1 MGNFVLWP
9 EEVKE
14 NTQTTDLYKFFKL
27 ERPEPDLIP
36 DEKTRQKL
44 YAYLLGLD
52 EDINVIRSKSIVMY
66 LYISPEVKESESL
79 PEALYRAAL
88 EITAEETTGTW
99 DPDLSTI
106 APGAMDSETI
116 QNMKV
121 LQGRVIGIN
130 CKTGMVAVTLPIEG
144 FEPGSLPQLASVIIG
159 NYIGMTS
166 QAKAVRLEDV
176 EIPDS
181 YANSFQG
188 PALGPEGIWAKLGM
202 PVNTPLMG
210 TIVKPKTG
218 LSPADWAKC
227 ADLAF
232 RGGLD
237 VVKDDENL
245 TDQDYCKFED
255 RAALV
260 LDNLKKMEAETG
272 RKAVYVANVTAATI
286 DEMLKR
292 AQFIQ
297 DHGGL
302 CVMIDLLAAGWTAL
316 QTLRKNFPDLIIHGH
331 RAGHGA
337 QTLVHEIMIENRL
350 CTIRH
355 GISMKVLAMFARL
368 GGVDQ
373 LHIGAPLGK
382 MEASEKTVMENLEM
396 ILRPMGRIKP
406 CLAICSGGLS
416 PDKFPDVVRLM
427 ALPKQKNNLSIVY
440 QAGGGTHAHPLGTF
454 GGAKAMIQARQIV
467 LQGMSLNEGM
477 NQYLELRLGFRRW
490 QRETY
495 DRWVKSLTK
504 ASRIVVDQ
512 DERPHALPNKTKGKA
527 PAAVPLSDAVAKDTT
542 LRTDIQ
548 KIKPELFS

>member
-14 NTQTTDLYKFFKL
+14 NTQTTDLYKFFRL
-27 ERPEPDLIP
+27 ERPMPDLIP

-44 YAYLLGLD
+44 HAYLLGLE
-52 EDINVIRSKSIVMY
+52 EDINVIRAKSIVLY
-66 LYISPEVKESESL
+66 LYISPEVKPSESL

-106 APGAMDSETI
+106 APGAMDADTER
-116 QNMKV
+116 NMMV

-130 CKTGMVAVTLPIEG
+130 IKTGIAAITLPVEG

-166 QAKAVRLEDV
+166 QAKAVRLEDI

-188 PALGPEGIWAKLGM
+188 PTLGPDGIWAKLDL
-202 PVNTPLMG
+202 PANTPLMG

-245 TDQDYCKFED
+245 TDQDYCKFAD
-255 RAALV
+255 RATLV
-260 LDNLKKMEAETG
+260 LDNLKKMETETG
-272 RKAVYVANVTAATI
+272 RKAVFVANVTAATI

-292 AQFIQ
+292 AQFIK

-302 CVMIDLLAAGWTAL
+302 CLMIDLLATGWTAL
-316 QTLRKNFPDLIIHGH
+316 QTLRKKFPDMILHGH

-337 QTLVHEIMIENRL
+337 QTLVHEIEIEGRVHA
-350 CTIRH
+350 IRH
-355 GISMKVLAMFARL
+355 GISMKILAMFARL
-368 GGVDQ
+368 GGIDQ

-416 PDKFPDVVRLM
+416 PDKFPDLVRLM
-427 ALPKQKNNLSIVY
+427 AVPPQKNNLAIIF

-454 GGAKAMIQARQIV
+454 GGAKAMIQARHMV
-467 LQGMSLNEGM
+467 LQGMSLHEGM
-477 NQYLELRLGFRRW
+477 NQYLELRLGYRRW
-490 QRETY
+490 QRSTY
-495 DRWVKSLTK
+495 DAWVKALTK
-504 ASRIVVDQ
+504 TTRVVVNQ
-512 DERPHALPNKTKGKA
+512 DKRPHALSNKMKGK
-527 PAAVPLSDAVAKDTT
+527 VPDSMPLVDALAKDKT
-542 LRTDIQ
+542 LLGDVQQLNPT
-548 KIKPELFS
+548 LLT

>member
-1 MGNFVLWP
+1 MGNFLPWP

-14 NTQTTDLYKFFKL
+14 NAETADLYKFFDL
-27 ERPEPDLIP
+27 QRPTPDLIP
-36 DEKTRQKL
+36 DAKTRQKL
-44 YAYLLGLD
+44 HTYILEPD
-52 EDINVIRSKSIVMY
+52 EDIAAIRAKSIVMY
-66 LYISPEVKESESL
+66 LYISPDLKPPETL
-79 PEALYRAAL
+79 PQALFRAAL

-99 DPDLSTI
+99 DPELSTI
-106 APGAMDSETI
+106 ASGAMDADTEQS
-116 QNMKV
+116 MKV

-130 CKTGMVAVTLPIEG
+130 SKTGMAACALPIEG
-144 FEPGSLPQLASVIIG
+144 FEPGSLSQLASVVIG
-159 NYIGMTS
+159 NYTGMTS
-166 QAKAVRLEDV
+166 QANAVRLEDI

-188 PALGPEGIWAKLGM
+188 PALGPEGIWKKIGV
-202 PVNTPLMG
+202 PPNTPLMG

-218 LSPADWAKC
+218 LSPKDWAKC

-245 TDQDYCKFED
+245 TDQDYCKFET
-255 RAALV
+255 RATLV
-260 LDNLKKMEAETG
+260 LDNLKKMETETG

-286 DEMLKR
+286 DEMLNR
-292 AQFIQ
+292 AQFIE

-302 CVMIDLLAAGWTAL
+302 CVMIDLLAAGWMAL
-316 QTLRKNFPDLIIHGH
+316 QTLRKKFPEMIIHGH

-337 QTLVHEIMIENRL
+337 QTLVHEVMIENRL

-396 ILRPMGRIKP
+396 ILRPMGQIKP

-427 ALPKQKNNLSIVY
+427 ALPNQKTNLAIVY

-454 GGAKAMIQARQIV
+454 GGAKAMIQARQVV

-495 DRWVKSLTK
+495 DLWLKSLTK
-504 ASRIVVDQ
+504 TSRIVVDQ
-512 DERPHALPNKTKGKA
+512 DKRPHTLPNKAKGKA
-527 PAAVPLSDAVAKDTT
+527 PNPVTLADALSKDKT
-542 LRTDIQ
+542 LRADIQ
-548 KIKPELFS
+548 AKNPGLLS

>member
-1 MGNFVLWP
+1 MGHFVVWP

-14 NTQTTDLYKFFKL
+14 NIVTTDLYKFFNL
-27 ERPEPDLIP
+27 QRPTPDLIP
-36 DEKTRQKL
+36 DAKTRQKL
-44 YAYLLGLD
+44 HTYILGLE
-52 EDINVIRSKSIVMY
+52 EDIYAIRAKNIVMY
-66 LYISPEVKESESL
+66 LYISPDVKASETL
-79 PEALYRAAL
+79 PQALYRAAL

-106 APGAMDSETI
+106 APGAMDVDTKR
-116 QNMKV
+116 NMQY

-130 CKTGMVAVTLPIEG
+130 SRNGMVACALPVEG
-144 FEPGSLPQLASVIIG
+144 FEPGSLPQLASVVIG
-159 NYIGMTS
+159 NYTGMTS
-166 QAKAVRLEDV
+166 QVNTVHLEDI

-181 YANSFQG
+181 YADSFSG
-188 PALGPEGIWAKLGM
+188 PTLGPDGIWAKLGV
-202 PVNTPLMG
+202 PPNTPLMG

-218 LSPADWAKC
+218 LSPRDWAKC

-245 TDQDYCKFED
+245 TDQDYCKFTA
-255 RAALV
+255 RATLV
-260 LDNLKKMEAETG
+260 LENLKKMEIETG

-292 AQFIQ
+292 AQFIK

-302 CVMIDLLAAGWTAL
+302 CLMLDLLAAGWTAL
-316 QTLRKNFPDLIIHGH
+316 QTLRKKFPDMIIHGH

-337 QTLVHEIMIENRL
+337 QTLVHNLSINGQSYS
-350 CTIRH
+350 IRH
-355 GISMKVLAMFARL
+355 GISMKVLALFARL

-396 ILRPMGRIKP
+396 ILRPMGHIKP

-427 ALPKQKNNLSIVY
+427 ALPPQKNNLAIVY

-454 GGAKAMIQARQIV
+454 GGAKAMIQARQV
-467 LQGMSLNEGM
+467 VMQNLSLFDGM

-490 QRETY
+490 QRDTY
-495 DRWVKSLTK
+495 DAWVKSLTK
-504 ASRIVVDQ
+504 TARIVVEQ
-512 DERPHALPNKTKGKA
+512 DHRPYAVPNKMKGKA
-527 PAAVPLSDAVAKDTT
+527 PSSLPLADALAKDKT
-542 LRTDIQ
+542 LRADVQQLNVT
-548 KIKPELFS
+548 LLS

>member
-27 ERPEPDLIP
+27 ERPTPDLIP
-36 DEKTRQKL
+36 DEKTREKL
-44 YAYLLGLD
+44 HTYLLGLE
-52 EDINVIRSKSIVMY
+52 EDIKALRAKSIVLY
-66 LYISPEVKESESL
+66 LYISPVVKPPESL

-106 APGAMDSETI
+106 APGAMDADTW

-130 CKTGMVAVTLPIEG
+130 TKTGMAALTLPVEG

-166 QAKAVRLEDV
+166 QANAVRLEDV

-188 PALGPEGIWAKLGM
+188 PTLGPEGIWAKLGV
-202 PVNTPLMG
+202 PANTPLMG

-227 ADLAF
+227 ADQAF

-245 TDQDYCKFED
+245 TDQDYCKFAD
-255 RAALV
+255 RATLV
-260 LDNLKKMEAETG
+260 LDNLKKMEAGTG

-286 DEMLKR
+286 EEMLKR
-292 AQFIQ
+292 AQFIK

-316 QTLRKNFPDLIIHGH
+316 QTLRKKFPDLIIHGH

-337 QTLVHEIMIENRL
+337 QTLIHEVKIEGKV

-355 GISMKVLAMFARL
+355 GVSMKVLAMFARL
-368 GGVDQ
+368 GGIDQ

-396 ILRPMGRIKP
+396 ILRPMGHIKP

-427 ALPKQKNNLSIVY
+427 ALPNQKHNLAIIY

-454 GGAKAMIQARQIV
+454 GGAKAMVQARQVV

-477 NQYLELRLGFRRW
+477 NQYLELRLGYRRW

-495 DRWVKSLTK
+495 NLWVKSLTK
-504 ASRIVVDQ
+504 TTRIVVDL
-512 DERPHALPNKTKGKA
+512 DTRPHALPNKTDGKA
-527 PAAVPLSDAVAKDTT
+527 PTAVPLVDAVAKDKT
-542 LRTDIQ
+542 LRADIQ
-548 KIKPELFS
+548 QINPRILS